1 VKRFLADDTDKKTLF
16 ITEHEKSLLELV
28 STDHHTV
35 IDISFAKPRGKDAKE
50 NEQMNLLDFISV
62 KGMKALGNKLS
73 YDKIKNVDRV
83 SGEEAAEY
91 LKISLEELEK
101 DFYPEPIEEKKEE
114 EEEITASDDNDE
126 GEDEISEKFAE
137 VKAETTEK
145 GMKDL
150 DEPTTITLEIER
162 PAVEKPK
169 VEEPAKSEK
178 TKEESSKLK
187 PDPKKTDKKDKPDA
201 PSLFDEFL

>member
-1 VKRFLADDTDKKTLF
+1 
-16 ITEHEKSLLELV
+16 
-28 STDHHTV
+28 
-35 IDISFAKPRGKDAKE
+35 
-50 NEQMNLLDFISV
+50 LDFISV

-137 VKAETTEK
+137 VNAETPEK
-145 GMKDL
+145 GRKDL
-150 DEPTTITLEIER
+150 D
-162 PAVEKPK
+162 
-169 VEEPAKSEK
+169 
-178 TKEESSKLK
+178 
-187 PDPKKTDKKDKPDA
+187 
-201 PSLFDEFL
+201 